1 MRVLLIVALLLA
13 VTAFARPQT
22 KVQHRNGHHYDHTE
36 LQLPN
41 LHDEEGMKKMKC
53 TACTALSSHLYDAL
67 QNAFK
72 VNHDRVRNPK
82 VQMYADVF
90 DSVCTKLDNKF
101 GLEMNSAGSTTHVIS
116 KHDAADDT
124 DRLRG
129 IWVNTYIKN
138 NCVKLMHKWEDHI
151 VTKGA
156 DFHMNKDHFQASV
169 CTLWEKVCPAV

>member
-1 MRVLLIVALLLA
+1 
-13 VTAFARPQT
+13 
-22 KVQHRNGHHYDHTE
+22 
-36 LQLPN
+36 
-41 LHDEEGMKKMKC
+41 MKQMKC
-53 TACTALSSHLYDAL
+53 TACSAISGHLYDAL
-67 QNAFK
+67 ENAFK
-72 VNHDRVRNPK
+72 VNHDRLRNPK

-101 GLEMNSAGSTTHVIS
+101 GLELNSAGITTHTVS
-116 KHDAADDT
+116 KHDAKDDT

-156 DFHMNKDHFQASV
+156 DFHQNKDRFQSTV
-169 CTLWEKVCPAV
+169 CTVSYTHLRAHETPEHLVCRLLLEKKKKKNRKLQ